1 MAKSYKELASSNPV
15 ANTYTE
21 LYQVPASTSTVLS
34 TISVCN
40 AASAAGTF
48 RLGITESATAAS
60 AIAFAEHFVFDTAIA
75 ANDAVMLTLGISMSN
90 QQKLIAR
97 AGSASVIFM
106 AWGVEIT

>member
-1 MAKSYKELASSNPV
+1 MAKTYKELANAAP
-15 ANTYTE
+15 AADTYTQ

-40 AASAAGTF
+40 ATASSRTF

-60 AIAFAEHFVFDTAIA
+60 AIALNEHFVYDTAVA
-75 ANDAVMLTLGISMSN
+75 ANDTIMLTLGVTLSN

-97 AGSASVIFM
+97 SNSASVIFM
-106 AWGVEIT
+106 AWGVEIS